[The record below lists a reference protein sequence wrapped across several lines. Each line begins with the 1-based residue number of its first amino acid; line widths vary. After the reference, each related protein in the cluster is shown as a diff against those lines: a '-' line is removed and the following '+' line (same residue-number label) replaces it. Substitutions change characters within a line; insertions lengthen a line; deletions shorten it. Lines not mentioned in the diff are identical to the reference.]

1 MYSDIS
7 NIEQAIPS
15 FSSSNLDEP
24 TIYTST
30 SGDDNSTSD
39 DSYDKSN
46 ERIMIK
52 VNSDIPLRQDI
63 IQEEPSLKTYTDNH
77 FFTLTKRDLANLIQ
91 EEEEDPFCQKEYS
104 TYRSN
109 SPVLS
114 ALDTN
119 NNSNNNSDDESM
131 ETSTNHKITHPSSKS
146 KSKSKYNKLDTNDI
160 ENYVK
165 KYYSTCT
172 GDTSTNELDILT
184 TFIRGQKN
192 LYSQSKIIT
201 QHKLYLLVFPA
212 LVIAAFITVMS
223 AFVDCDS
230 EINSN
235 IITGL
240 NGLVTLFIS
249 MVGVLN
255 LESAHEKYLI
265 LTSLFDNIETN
276 LELASTKIM
285 VLKKEQDIS
294 DLIVNKFNE
303 VEDKLT
309 EYKLITRILILP
321 EIKLLFPIISHV
333 NIFSFIKKTEIMKKG
348 LIEKLRDVKNEISY
362 IKYKFERREQIRKIK
377 TLVSSDLLEHS
388 PREIHEHQ
396 NESLR
401 LNTLYTLKTTF
412 TDEIIELQSAY
423 TVMDNIFYREIRQA
437 EKKQNKW
444 WFCLF
449 CFYWNKSYDNNEYM
463 KDLLQNLSPG
473 LKELIL
479 HY

>member
-1 MYSDIS
+1 MYMYSDIS

-15 FSSSNLDEP
+15 FSASNIDEP

-30 SGDDNSTSD
+30 TGDDNSTSD
-39 DSYDKSN
+39 DSYDKYN

-52 VNSDIPLRQDI
+52 VNSDIPLRQEV
-63 IQEEPSLKTYTDNH
+63 IQEEPSLTNYTDNH
-77 FFTLTKRDLANLIQ
+77 FFTLTKRDLDSLQ
-91 EEEEDPFCQKEYS
+91 EEDPFFQQELS
-104 TYRSN
+104 NYRSN

-114 ALDTN
+114 VLDTN
-119 NNSNNNSDDESM
+119 NNSNNSSDDENM
-131 ETSTNHKITHPSSKS
+131 ENSINRKITHHSNKN
-146 KSKSKYNKLDTNDI
+146 KYNKLDTSDI
-160 ENYVK
+160 EKYVK
-165 KYYSTCT
+165 KYYSISNLDT
-172 GDTSTNELDILT
+172 GTTELDILT

-192 LYSQSKIIT
+192 LYSQSKLIT
-201 QHKLYLLVFPA
+201 LHKLYLLVFPA
-212 LVIAAFITVMS
+212 LVIAAGITIIS

-230 EINSN
+230 DINSN

-240 NGLVTLFIS
+240 NALVTLFIS
-249 MVGVLN
+249 MVGFLN
-255 LESAHEKYLI
+255 LESNHEKFLI
-265 LTSLFDNIETN
+265 LTSLFDNLETN

-285 VLKKEQDIS
+285 LLKKEKDIS
-294 DLIVNKFNE
+294 DLILNKFNE

-309 EYKLITRILILP
+309 EYKLITQIIILP

-333 NIFSFIKKTEIMKKG
+333 NIFSFIKKTEFMKKG

-377 TLVSSDLLEHS
+377 TSASSKLLEHS
-388 PREIHEHQ
+388 PREIHDYQ
-396 NESLR
+396 KESLR
-401 LNTLYTLKTTF
+401 LNTLYSLKNTF
-412 TDEIIELQSAY
+412 TNEIIELQNAY
-423 TVMDNIFYREIRQA
+423 TVMDNIFYREIAQA
-437 EKKQNKW
+437 EKTQNKW

-463 KDLLQNLSPG
+463 KDLLQHISPG